1 MAYGKLPGHKC
12 SKSNLFS
19 KVGDVASGIGTI
31 KGIYDAGKFM
41 YNVGAAAALYA
52 ARMATAVAAVI

>member
-19 KVGDVASGIGTI
+19 KVSDVASGIGTI

-41 YNVGAAAALYA
+41 YNVGAAAAPYV
-52 ARMATAVAAVI
+52 ATAAAAVI

>member
-1 MAYGKLPGHKC
+1 MAFGKLPGYKC

-41 YNVGAAAALYA
+41 YNVGAAAAPYV
-52 ARMATAVAAVI
+52 ATAAAAVI

>member
-1 MAYGKLPGHKC
+1 MALGKLPGHKC

-41 YNVGAAAALYA
+41 YNVGAYAAPYA
-52 ARMATAVAAVI
+52 ARVATAAAAII